1 MNENGTVAAGL
12 DTHRDTHALCVIDR
26 VGRVLRTGTYSA
38 DAAGYGEIA
47 SAIGE
52 PGDCAV
58 VGIEGTGS
66 YGAGVARRLAEL
78 GYDVAEVVRPRR
90 ETRMAGRD
98 KNDPADAERAASDA
112 LVVTAPAPVRERLA
126 GMRTPTLMKELSRRR
141 RARGELERSLWDSL
155 RSLAPAWRAAKEAA
169 AEQEAAMRSILEA
182 NAPALLDVSGCGAIS
197 AARLAM
203 AAGGNPE
210 RVSGEAAFAS
220 LCGASP
226 IEASSGKVK
235 RCRLNRG
242 GDRQANRALHA
253 IARQRMRRD
262 DRTKAYVEKRAKE
275 GKSRRET
282 ERVLVRYIAREVYRA
297 IMHPMSASRAS
308 SEGAARSARAARVRM
323 GVAQSQAASA
333 LGVASARISGLER
346 CVLIDETLLQRY
358 RGWLESI
365 ASDGRWKS
373 IESTLDSK

>member
-1 MNENGTVAAGL
+1 MA
-12 DTHRDTHALCVIDR
+12 
-26 VGRVLRTGTYSA
+26 VGDST
-38 DAAGYGEIA
+38 
-47 SAIGE
+47 
-52 PGDCAV
+52 
-58 VGIEGTGS
+58 
-66 YGAGVARRLAEL
+66 
-78 GYDVAEVVRPRR
+78 
-90 ETRMAGRD
+90 
-98 KNDPADAERAASDA
+98 RAANSVHA
-112 LVVTAPAPVRERLA
+112 LVVTAPAPVRGRLA

-141 RARGELERSLWDSL
+141 RARDELERSLWDSL

-262 DRTKAYVEKRAKE
+262 DRTKAYVEKRTKE
-275 GKSRRET
+275 GRSRRET
-282 ERVLVRYIAREVYRA
+282 ERVLVRCIAREVYRA

-323 GVAQSQAASA
+323 GATQPQAASA
-333 LGVASARISGLER
+333 LGVASARISELER